1 MKNTVLI
8 VDDAEKNLKLLEAF
22 LMPEG
27 YNILKALTGEECLEI
42 LGKGNVDIVLLDVM
56 LPGKSGFEVCR
67 EIKSNGRT
75 KFLPVVMV
83 TALKE
88 KEDRIKGIEAGA
100 DDFLTKPVDKHEMSA
115 RVKSLLRIKM
125 LHDKLQK
132 SYEDLGRLERIK
144 EDLSRLV
151 VHDMN
156 NILTSISMSLE
167 LISRDENIIEPEALE
182 ELRFAQLGSR
192 ELMQMA
198 SNLIDIS
205 RMEENRLRL
214 NMEKINAGELISKCA
229 ESLKY
234 LAKIDGKQISQI
246 IDCEGELSINADRN
260 ILERVI
266 INLLTNALKYAPKEG
281 TVTVKAGYSIPADH
295 SGNPRIEISVSDQ
308 GQGIP
313 PEFHEKIFDK
323 YEQLGARKEGMRGG
337 NGLGLYFCRMAV
349 EAHGGR
355 IWVESGSDKG
365 SIFRFTLPGS

>member
-246 IDCEGELSINADRN
+246 IDCEGELSINADRS

>member
-167 LISRDENIIEPEALE
+167 LISRDENIIEPEAL
-182 ELRFAQLGSR
+182 
-192 ELMQMA
+192 
-198 SNLIDIS
+198 
-205 RMEENRLRL
+205 
-214 NMEKINAGELISKCA
+214 
-229 ESLKY
+229 
-234 LAKIDGKQISQI
+234 
-246 IDCEGELSINADRN
+246 
-260 ILERVI
+260 
-266 INLLTNALKYAPKEG
+266 
-281 TVTVKAGYSIPADH
+281 
-295 SGNPRIEISVSDQ
+295 
-308 GQGIP
+308 
-313 PEFHEKIFDK
+313 
-323 YEQLGARKEGMRGG
+323 
-337 NGLGLYFCRMAV
+337 
-349 EAHGGR
+349 
-355 IWVESGSDKG
+355 
-365 SIFRFTLPGS
+365 